1 MGLKGLMIA
10 PVDSLK
16 PGTSVM
22 EACRLMDEKKVG
34 ALAVVE
40 DRNSA
45 AFSRI
50 EISSAESCSPS
61 VILTRTWKGHFPPDA
76 PDLPTPAR
84 NSDMAS
90 PEVPHDGPMS
100 SSLLWYEPC
109 PMSKR
114 RRTTGRGGSRTKR
127 AGSSPAPGAGGGPRH
142 QGGKFDM
149 LYNPILSDR
158 PVKRD

>member
-1 MGLKGLMIA
+1 VGLKGLMIA

-61 VILTRTWKGHFPPDA
+61 VIRRQRRW
-76 PDLPTPAR
+76 AR
-84 NSDMAS
+84 S
-90 PEVPHDGPMS
+90 
-100 SSLLWYEPC
+100 
-109 PMSKR
+109 
-114 RRTTGRGGSRTKR
+114 
-127 AGSSPAPGAGGGPRH
+127 
-142 QGGKFDM
+142 
-149 LYNPILSDR
+149 
-158 PVKRD
+158 